1 MAAAK
6 AHRADRKLLYKKSIK
21 FLRVI
26 LPEELPDWVKET
38 VTVKTYDGLW
48 VLKHL
53 WQEAG

>member
-6 AHRADRKLLYKKSIK
+6 AHEADGKLLYQKSIK

-26 LPEELPDWVKET
+26 LPEELPGWVKET
-38 VTVKTYDGLW
+38 VTVNTYNGLW